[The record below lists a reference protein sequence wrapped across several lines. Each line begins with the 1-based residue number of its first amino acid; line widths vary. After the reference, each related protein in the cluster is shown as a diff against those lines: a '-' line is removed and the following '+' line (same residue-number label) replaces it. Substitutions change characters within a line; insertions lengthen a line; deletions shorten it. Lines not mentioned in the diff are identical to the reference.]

1 MGLRDKLKKSFKSS
15 SSTSTT
21 SSSKNSPSL
30 YKTDSSLSATTT
42 KSGGR
47 HPSNVYA
54 PGETMPRPKYRAPV
68 KKEHAEKLDA
78 FSFGAAWRRKS
89 YQSQYSPMGSRLP
102 SRRQSLLSLG
112 RKSNMLKTLFQTLA
126 VFLLEIR

>member
-21 SSSKNSPSL
+21 SSSKTNPSL

-102 SRRQSLLSLG
+102 SRRQ
-112 RKSNMLKTLFQTLA
+112 
-126 VFLLEIR
+126 